1 MYDKLQELWVEKTDL
16 KVGDKVKILKKF
28 EDNELKSFT
37 DWSPEMSETIGEV
50 GEVVG
55 IYIHSIRV
63 DFGDDDWVYPFTVL
77 EKVEIEEK
85 IKPDVPD
92 TNRDVLF
99 FSSDEEWVIGFYC
112 NESGCWKVRSSGIG
126 VLRLAD
132 DEVVR
137 WQELPSVKG
146 K

>member
-1 MYDKLQELWVEKTDL
+1 MYEKLQELWVEETGL
-16 KVGDKVKILKKF
+16 KVGDKVKVLKKF
-28 EDNELKSFT
+28 EDKELKSFT

-77 EKVEIEEK
+77 EKVEIKEE
-85 IKPDVPD
+85 KPDVPD

-99 FSSDEEWVIGFYC
+99 LSRDYEWEIGFYSSSA
-112 NESGCWKVRSSGIG
+112 ESWVVRGIG
-126 VLRLAD
+126 LGSLKVAD
-132 DEVVR
+132 GEVVK
-137 WQELPSVKG
+137 WKELPSKED
-146 K
+146 